1 MKVLLVYPQAPET
14 FWSFN
19 HALKFVSK
27 KSTFPPL
34 GLITIASLLPEMW
47 EKRLLD
53 MNVEALH
60 DEDLKWADYVFISA
74 MVIQKKSAREVIN
87 RCKELGVKTVAGG
100 PLFSCDE
107 SEYDNVD
114 HLFLN
119 EGELTVPEFLEDLEN
134 GCPKHIY
141 KTSDWADLVK
151 TPVPLWRLVNIKK
164 YATLNIQYS
173 RGCPFNCEFCNITTL
188 FGHVPRTKLA
198 HQLIRELDVM
208 FERGWRGGVFFV
220 DDNFIGNQKKLKHE
234 ILPALIEWM
243 QEKGYPFS
251 FQTEASINL
260 ADDDELMELMVKAGF
275 NTVFIGIETI
285 SEDSLAECN
294 KLQNKNR
301 DLANCIRKILHH
313 GLQVQGGFIVGF
325 DSDEEKIFN
334 GMIKFIQETGIVT
347 AMVGLLNAPKGT
359 LLYKRLEGEGRIK
372 EDFSGSNTDL
382 SINFSPRMDMNTLI
396 SGYKYI
402 VSTIYSPKYYYE
414 RVIKFLKE
422 FCPAKLGKAHLGLRE
437 IGAFLKA
444 NVKLGFIGEERRYY
458 WKLFFWSLFKQ
469 PKSFPLAIT
478 FSIYGYHFRKIFET
492 YAWDDS

>member
-100 PLFSCDE
+100 PLFSCED
-107 SEYDNVD
+107 SQYDDVD

-119 EGELTVPEFLEDLEN
+119 EGELTVPDFLEDLEN

-188 FGHVPRTKLA
+188 FGHVPRTKSA

-301 DLANCIRKILHH
+301 DLAECTRKILHH

-359 LLYKRLEGEGRIK
+359 LLYKRLEGEGRIR

-396 SGYKYI
+396 SGYKHI

-444 NVKLGFIGEERRYY
+444 NVKLGFIGEGRRYY
-458 WKLFFWSLFKQ
+458 WRLFFWSLFKQ